1 MLFHKYLETILGSKI
16 KVNILRVLIRFSSK
30 NFTSRELARQI
41 KASHTAVLKSLPDLQ
56 GMNII
61 TIEKHGKSNLIKIN
75 TESIFYNKIKEL
87 FDFESKTINE
97 LVKELEKLP
106 LKANTIALFGS
117 IASKQEKI
125 NSDIDLLIIT
135 NNKNMANEIIA
146 NKQTL
151 FTNKF
156 GKIIS
161 SYLMT
166 RSEFS
171 KKRNSKFIQ
180 GIINNHILV
189 KGDEL

>member
-1 MLFHKYLETILGSKI
+1 
-16 KVNILRVLIRFSSK
+16 
-30 NFTSRELARQI
+30 
-41 KASHTAVLKSLPDLQ
+41 
-56 GMNII
+56 MNII

-75 TESIFYNKIKEL
+75 TESIFYNKIKEI